1 MFSRC
6 ANPDCA
12 ASFDYRQ
19 GRLFRFRQSDPE
31 SQTPAHAHSVKHFW
45 LCKACSETYTLEYRK
60 DLGVLI
66 DRRFKVLSDKYV
78 PRLIAAA

>member
-19 GRLFRFRQSDPE
+19 GRLFRFHQSHPE
-31 SQTPAHAHSVKHFW
+31 SQASVNSHSLKHFW
-45 LCKACSETYTLEYRK
+45 LCKACSETYTLEYLK
-60 DLGVLI
+60 GFGVLMGP
-66 DRRFKVLSDKYV
+66 RFKVLPNEHV